1 MLLQLEKYSQDLE
14 GIVAERT
21 SELAVEKEKVE
32 TLVYRMLPKEVV
44 RKLTDGET
52 VKAESFDEVT
62 IFFSGQT
69 RERECVC
76 VVGME
81 TDTLALACAASHGLG
96 LIDVVGFTR
105 ICGQSTPLQVVDM
118 LNDLYTCFDAIIDEY
133 DVYKVE
139 TIGVRLEL

>member
-1 MLLQLEKYSQDLE
+1 MRELEMMNPSSGSMVDNLIKMVWLCLALQHARLLTCCWIPRQLEKYSQDLE

-62 IFFSGQT
+62 IFFSGQ
-69 RERECVC
+69 
-76 VVGME
+76 
-81 TDTLALACAASHGLG
+81 LPSKA
-96 LIDVVGFTR
+96 
-105 ICGQSTPLQVVDM
+105 
-118 LNDLYTCFDAIIDEY
+118 Y
-133 DVYKVE
+133 
-139 TIGVRLEL
+139 